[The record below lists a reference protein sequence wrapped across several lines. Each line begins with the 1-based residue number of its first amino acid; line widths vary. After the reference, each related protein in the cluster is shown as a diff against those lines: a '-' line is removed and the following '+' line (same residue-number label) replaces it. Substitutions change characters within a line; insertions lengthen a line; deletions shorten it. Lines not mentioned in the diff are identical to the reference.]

1 MTRIIAISNQKGGVG
16 KTSTAL
22 NLGACLAE
30 KGKKVLMLDLDPQAH
45 LSIKEDIWLE
55 GIDGLAFIKGEK
67 ELKSNGRDF
76 NLIHSD
82 LSLSSFESEF
92 SNKLGR
98 DQYLQRAIRK
108 SEEEISK
115 YDFVL
120 IDTPPNL
127 GVLTTNA
134 LTACNEVVIPVQ
146 TLEFA
151 KQGLEIFLAMF
162 KSVEEILNPN
172 IKSWNVL
179 CTMVD
184 FRRKQDKEILEE
196 LKNEHKGHIFNTFI
210 RTNSKVAE
218 SPRAQTDVLSYAK
231 NRAEDYINLAEEV
244 LKNDKN

>member
-1 MTRIIAISNQKGGVG
+1 MTKIIAISNQKGGVG

-22 NLGACLAE
+22 NLGACLAG
-30 KGKKVLMLDLDPQAH
+30 KDKKVLLIDLDPQAH
-45 LSIKEDIWLE
+45 LSIKKDIWLKD
-55 GIDGLAFIKGEK
+55 IDALSFIKGEK

-82 LSLSSFESEF
+82 LSLSRFDSEF

-98 DQYLQRAIRK
+98 DQYLKRAIRK
-108 SEEEISK
+108 SEDEVSK

-134 LTACNEVVIPVQ
+134 LSVCDEVIIPVQ

-151 KQGLEIFLAMF
+151 RQGLEIFLDMLESI
-162 KSVEEILNPN
+162 KEMLNPN
-172 IKSWNVL
+172 IKSWNIL
-179 CTMVD
+179 PTMVD

-196 LKNEHKGHIFNTFI
+196 LRKEFKEHVFNTFI

-231 NRAEDYINLAEEV
+231 NRAEDYINLAKEV
-244 LKNDKN
+244 LKNG